1 MKKFFGV
8 LCLCFC
14 CVLMLSGCGVAGGSS
29 IVAIRFERQIYY
41 VDENC
46 DTKIDYKV
54 YPSTADNFATT
65 FQSSSEDY
73 FTLNGEGIINV
84 ENFFSSVKLTVQ
96 AGNKTD
102 ECYVVKKIYPS
113 SVYLTHPCLD
123 NNAPS
128 STDSLVLTKGASTVV
143 TMFGEFGARFN
154 QETGKTE
161 VISNADERLQIVDEN
176 IFKFEIISSD
186 PSIVNVPDPSK
197 LQISSGS
204 RAGDC
209 VVTVFLVDDNGQ
221 RKQGASGDICASI
234 NVSVI
239 EPVAKMRIFYKT
251 QGTSLEELVIDD
263 ETPYFS
269 LKLASN
275 MNGGNAVRVE
285 FYIML
290 VDENGGVIENESAL
304 NSIVATVFP
313 DNDYVPQ
320 PNAPTETISCKDA
333 PKSFSGGG
341 MFGVKVCRATFDL
354 YSSSKDRLVF
364 SCKFVQGENQKQISS
379 LIYL

>member
-1 MKKFFGV
+1 MKKFFWV

-14 CVLMLSGCGVAGGSS
+14 CVFMLSGCGVSGGSS
-29 IVAIRFERQIYY
+29 IIAIRFERQIYY

-73 FTLNGEGIINV
+73 FTLNGDGIINV

-113 SVYLTHPCLD
+113 SVYLTHPCLE
-123 NNAPS
+123 NKKPN
-128 STDSLVLTKGASTVV
+128 STDSLVLTKGASTAV

-154 QETGKTE
+154 QESGKTE

-176 IFKFEIISSD
+176 IFKFEVVSSD

-197 LQISSGS
+197 LQIASGS
-204 RAGDC
+204 RTGDC
-209 VVTVFLVDDNGQ
+209 VVSVFLVDDNGQ
-221 RKQGASGDICASI
+221 RKQGAGGDIYASI

-239 EPVAKMRIFYKT
+239 EPVAKMRIFYKIGDGHLREIT
-251 QGTSLEELVIDD
+251 DANFSTITNTGTS
-263 ETPYFS
+263 
-269 LKLASN
+269 
-275 MNGGNAVRVE
+275 AVKVD

-290 VDENGGVIENESAL
+290 VDENGGVIESESAL
-304 NSIVATVFP
+304 NSIIATAFP
-313 DNDYVPQ
+313 DKDFKPIENR
-320 PNAPTETISCKDA
+320 PTETISCDDA
-333 PKSFSGGG
+333 PKCYNDDGNVK
-341 MFGVKVCRATFDL
+341 FGVKVCKASFYL